1 MDWLLFERPTCD
13 TFSKQR
19 RFAAIVVTSG
29 RLPGRG
35 GLFERNA
42 VPLNEVEEFFGRSRR
57 DRVGVLAA
65 RAADRLD
72 AELPQ
77 HVHRR
82 ASVRADGVRER
93 NHAAK
98 VRLCDFADI
107 VLDHQG
113 FPDHLHVDRLAIP
126 SGRLAVLGQ
135 RRKVK
140 VQPVEWLPQDVF
152 VLDRESLLSGIE
164 PALNVLTS
172 VSDVDRNLRPRHN
185 ALFRRIP

>member
-1 MDWLLFERPTCD
+1 MLIPQAFEDRHFTECEISFRNVERSEENLDRRVQTRGLYSSMDWLLFERPTCD

-19 RFAAIVVTSG
+19 RFAAIVITSG

-77 HVHRR
+77 HVHLRT
-82 ASVRADGVRER
+82 SVRADGVRER
-93 NHAAK
+93 TM
-98 VRLCDFADI
+98 R
-107 VLDHQG
+107 
-113 FPDHLHVDRLAIP
+113 
-126 SGRLAVLGQ
+126 Q
-135 RRKVK
+135 RCGSVI
-140 VQPVEWLPQDVF
+140 LP
-152 VLDRESLLSGIE
+152 
-164 PALNVLTS
+164 T
-172 VSDVDRNLRPRHN
+172 
-185 ALFRRIP
+185 